1 VTSVEQ
7 GTSDDRPRTER
18 PRTLEGLL
26 ASFRRVP
33 DGLDPAEV
41 EPYFRRIFEH
51 VAQLEQE
58 RQRSSP
64 RYVIESATSAMAE
77 LLERTH
83 ATAERSARRIE
94 RKAKERAEHIR
105 TKALEQTGQV
115 REELR
120 EEIRRQVVAEI
131 GDLHRQ
137 AQTALEQAQR
147 EAELI
152 RAAAR
157 SEEALEVEQVRR
169 LRLELEMLVERLRDQ
184 SATVPPVAPPVATP
198 PAAPPPEFDPLPMRP
213 VDRLDSAP
221 PRATVPEHLF
231 ERARPEPGPPGPP
244 AAEPARSSAPDGDA
258 EPEDRVLG
266 KFKLPRW
273 LDL

>member
-1 VTSVEQ
+1 VRQDTSADRPIE
-7 GTSDDRPRTER
+7 DRPRTER
-18 PRTLEGLL
+18 PRTLETLL

-41 EPYFRRIFEH
+41 EPYFRRVFEH
-51 VAQLEQE
+51 VAQLDQE
-58 RQRSSP
+58 LQRSSP
-64 RYVIESATSAMAE
+64 RYVIQATTDTMAE

-83 ATAERSARRIE
+83 ASAERSARRIE
-94 RKAKERAEHIR
+94 RKAKEHAERIRAR
-105 TKALEQTGQV
+105 ALEETGQV
-115 REELR
+115 RDELR
-120 EEIRRQVVAEI
+120 EEIRSQIIAEI

-137 AQTALEQAQR
+137 AQSALEQAQR

-152 RAAAR
+152 RATAR

-184 SATVPPVAPPVATP
+184 SAIAPPVVPSATP
-198 PAAPPPEFDPLPMRP
+198 PAPAEIDRLPASS
-213 VDRLDSAP
+213 VYRLDSGM
-221 PRATVPEHLF
+221 PRASVPAHLF
-231 ERARPEPGPPGPP
+231 ERARPEPAPP
-244 AAEPARSSAPDGDA
+244 AAPVAEPARSSAPDGDA
-258 EPEDRVLG
+258 EPDERVLG